1 MKFCPNCF
9 ADKYL
14 QMGRYSENHQPY
26 IYCSACGFQN
36 RIQREERALPLGICL
51 HSRYIIGRVLGIGG
65 FGITYLAYDVNRKAR
80 FAVKEYFPAEWAI
93 RERNS
98 CKIMPSS
105 QSRQE
110 LYFHGRDV
118 FSQEAGFLSQLK
130 TVPHIVTVWD
140 YFMENETAYMVMDFL
155 GGNTLRGYLKLNHLD
170 KMTVTMANQVVR
182 DVGMSLQRVHQS
194 MLLHRDVGPDNI
206 MMTDQQEVVLIDF
219 GATRIYGLNSPNS
232 MSVLVKEGF
241 APIEQYSRSGR
252 QGPWTDIY
260 ALAATY
266 YYLTSGV
273 KPPSAPDRIA
283 GSEVV
288 PLRRQ
293 NQEITETISQAIK
306 HAMAK
311 DWRHRPQNMR
321 EFLDEMGLLKHTEA
335 NDPAKN
341 TGKTLLLADPLFP
354 HNVNRIPSLLMQV
367 GMQRTRHLLV
377 HNRQL
382 SIGRVR
388 EQSNIV
394 LEDKQVSG
402 RHCYV
407 QYDAGSQN
415 FLLTN
420 YSANRTYTSRGVL
433 EKNQSIGL
441 KKGEWFYIQTS
452 VERYLFYLEV
462 E

>member
-9 ADKYL
+9 AENYL
-14 QMGRYSENHQPY
+14 QMGIYSGNHQPY
-26 IYCSACGFQN
+26 IYCSACGYQN
-36 RIQREERALPLGICL
+36 RVQREERALPLGTCL
-51 HSRYIIGRVLGIGG
+51 RSRYVIGRVLGIGG
-65 FGITYLAYDVNRKAR
+65 FGITYLAYDVSRKTR

-98 CKIMPSS
+98 CKIEPSS
-105 QSRQE
+105 QSRRE

-118 FSQEAGFLSQLK
+118 FSQEAGFLFQLRE
-130 TVPHIVTVWD
+130 VPHIVSVWD

-155 GGNTLRGYLKLNHLD
+155 NGNTLRGYLKESGLG
-170 KMTVTMANQVVR
+170 KISVTMANQVIR
-182 DVGMSLQRVHQS
+182 DVGISLQRVHQS

-206 MMTDQQEVVLIDF
+206 MMSDQREVTLIDF

-252 QGPWTDIY
+252 QGPWTDVY

-288 PLRRQ
+288 PLQRQ
-293 NQEITETISQAIK
+293 NPEITGAVSQAIE

-311 DWRHRPQNMR
+311 DWRHRPQNMK
-321 EFLDEMGLLKHTEA
+321 EFLDEMGLLEHTKAGNQEK
-335 NDPAKN
+335 D
-341 TGKTLLLADPLFP
+341 TGKTLLLTDPLFP
-354 HNVNRIPSLLMQV
+354 HNTNQIPSLLMQV
-367 GMQRTRHLLV
+367 GMQRTRHLLI

-382 SIGRVR
+382 SIGRTR

-407 QYDAGSQN
+407 QYDAGNQT

-420 YSANRTYTSRGVL
+420 YSANCTYTSRGVL
-433 EKNQSIGL
+433 GKNQSVGL